1 MDEELHHI
9 IREAKQGSKAAFA
22 ELVRRFKDHV
32 YRYAYGMLGDK
43 MEAEDVSQEAFVKC
57 YTSLSRLESEFSF
70 ASWLN
75 RIVFNLCMDR
85 LKKRQREK
93 TSTASDTALADMEQ
107 SGAQERRRA
116 EELKGTIEEA
126 MGQIS
131 PDHRQ
136 IILLHDAQGYRYEEI
151 ARMLGIPVGTVKSR
165 LNSARLALRHAMR
178 RGEDENE

>member
-1 MDEELHHI
+1 
-9 IREAKQGSKAAFA
+9 
-22 ELVRRFKDHV
+22 
-32 YRYAYGMLGDK
+32 

-85 LKKRQREK
+85 LKKRSRER
-93 TSTASDTALADMEQ
+93 TVAASESSLAGIEQ
-107 SGAQERRRA
+107 IGANERHRSDQ
-116 EELKGTIEEA
+116 LKRTIEEA
-126 MGQIS
+126 MGQLS

-151 ARMLGIPVGTVKSR
+151 ADMLEIPIGTVKSR
-165 LNSARLALRHAMR
+165 LNAARLALRHVMR
-178 RGEDENE
+178 RGED